1 MRLLFFT
8 DTHIRGNTPRS
19 RKDNILNTL
28 FQKIEEI
35 IDIAQQWQVDYI
47 LHGGDIFD
55 RPDIS
60 PSIVRD
66 VMKLFKRFNRPIY
79 AVAGNHDLYGHN
91 PQTLHRTM
99 VGLLDA
105 AGIIKMLDG
114 QHKLLQSGNIK
125 VQLSGISYS
134 YDIDSSNS
142 FKRYYTIKKNIDADF
157 SIHVVHGMLL
167 DKKFIEG
174 IPYTLLDDICHT
186 EADITLSGHYHTGFG
201 IKKIFDKYFV
211 NPGSILRISNNISE
225 LNRKPAVVLIELVKG
240 QPPSIQLINLK
251 IAKDGEL
258 VLDRSVLERD
268 SMQKERL
275 DYIFREIR
283 SATKFNSLNL
293 DTIINGIIADQNIA
307 SDVKKEALK
316 RISDIRV
323 ILEE

>member
-99 VGLLDA
+99 VG
-105 AGIIKMLDG
+105 
-114 QHKLLQSGNIK
+114 
-125 VQLSGISYS
+125 
-134 YDIDSSNS
+134 
-142 FKRYYTIKKNIDADF
+142 
-157 SIHVVHGMLL
+157 
-167 DKKFIEG
+167 
-174 IPYTLLDDICHT
+174 
-186 EADITLSGHYHTGFG
+186 
-201 IKKIFDKYFV
+201 
-211 NPGSILRISNNISE
+211 
-225 LNRKPAVVLIELVKG
+225 
-240 QPPSIQLINLK
+240 
-251 IAKDGEL
+251 
-258 VLDRSVLERD
+258 
-268 SMQKERL
+268 
-275 DYIFREIR
+275 
-283 SATKFNSLNL
+283 
-293 DTIINGIIADQNIA
+293 
-307 SDVKKEALK
+307 
-316 RISDIRV
+316 
-323 ILEE
+323 